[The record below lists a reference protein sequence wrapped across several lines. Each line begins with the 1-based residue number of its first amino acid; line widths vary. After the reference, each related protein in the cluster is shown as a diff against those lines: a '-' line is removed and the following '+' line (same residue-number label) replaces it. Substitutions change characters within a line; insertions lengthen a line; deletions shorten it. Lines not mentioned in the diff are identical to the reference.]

1 MIYRYSKQLLTI
13 LISASLLT
21 ACGTTNES
29 AITTV
34 PPVDP
39 GVATPAAVVADSL
52 SRVAQISVTD
62 GTVSLRPNDD
72 EEWGQ
77 ADVNQPVFEGSE
89 LFADEGSTGEVVLG
103 DNRYVRFADGADL
116 EFTQLDSENV
126 QLDVTAGTVTLALDE
141 LEASEHYE
149 LNTPGGAIVP
159 SAGGEFR
166 IDIDDNGDTWLT
178 VRRGTA
184 QVSTPN
190 GTFELK
196 EGDRVNLTV
205 DNSSAIEIAQ
215 YDRTSP
221 PDDWDTWNDERR
233 VYYTGL
239 TTVEH
244 PAPVRDLYGRTD
256 IFGIAA
262 LAAFGIWRAID
273 NDRYVWQPRVDRN
286 WQPYQNGYWDYEPR
300 AGYTWVSQDTW
311 GWAPYHYG
319 RWDHDDSNGWYW
331 SPSDGIT
338 TVGYSTWST
347 RQQWRPALVYAF
359 QPEQSNSVM
368 WVPLSYGEP
377 YVAYSRAWRDD
388 SGPQQISFVPR
399 HLRERRGIVYVS
411 TDGFNRRQK
420 ARRADRREIAYVER
434 FDVAKASPYVMTKP
448 GRIVS
453 ADHIAKVRP
462 SNEVRGRAVVVRA
475 DVDKGDKGGQRRAA
489 KADRPVRKADAKKFD
504 APRATNDAARVKP
517 APRVTKQGGKMR
529 SGRKADGRAGK
540 AGPFDNAAPAGKAGG
555 KEPKAGGKGKSK
567 RNG

>member
-1 MIYRYSKQLLTI
+1 MIYRYSKHLLTI
-13 LISASLLT
+13 LVSASLLT
-21 ACGTTNES
+21 ACGTTTDT
-29 AITTV
+29 AITSV

-39 GVATPAAVVADSL
+39 GAETPVAVAADSL
-52 SRVAQISVTD
+52 TRVAQLSVVT
-62 GTVSLRPNDD
+62 GTISLRPSGA
-72 EEWGQ
+72 EEWAQ

-103 DNRYVRFADGADL
+103 DSRYVRFADGADL

-126 QLDVTAGTVTLALDE
+126 QFDVTAGTVTLALDE
-141 LEASEHYE
+141 LEANEHYE
-149 LNTPGGAIVP
+149 FNTPGGAIVP
-159 SAGGEFR
+159 STSGEFR
-166 IDIDDNGDTWLT
+166 IDIDENGDTWLT

-184 QVSTPN
+184 HVSTPN
-190 GTFELK
+190 GTFDLN
-196 EGDRVNLTV
+196 EGDRVNLSV
-205 DNSSAIEIAQ
+205 DDPSSVEVSQ
-215 YDRTSP
+215 YNRAASS
-221 PDDWDTWNDERR
+221 DDWDTWNDERR

-244 PAPVRDLYGRTD
+244 PAPVSELYGRTD
-256 IFGIAA
+256 IFGLAV
-262 LAAFGIWRAID
+262 LAAAGIWRAVD

-286 WQPYQNGYWDYEPR
+286 WQPYQNGYWDYAPR
-300 AGYTWVSQDTW
+300 AGYTWVSQDNW

-377 YVAYSRAWRDD
+377 YVAYSRSWTDN

-399 HLRERRGIVYVS
+399 HLRERRGIAWVS
-411 TDGFNRRQK
+411 NDGFNRRQVG
-420 ARRADRREIAYVER
+420 RRADRREVTYVER
-434 FDVAKASPYVMTKP
+434 YNVERAGPYVMAKP
-448 GRIVS
+448 GRVVS
-453 ADHIAKVRP
+453 AEHIARVRP
-462 SNEVRGRAVVVRA
+462 SDNVRGRAVVVR
-475 DVDKGDKGGQRRAA
+475 DVQQQDDKRGQRRAA
-489 KADRPVRKADAKKFD
+489 KANRPVRKADVKKFD
-504 APRATNDAARVKP
+504 ARRVADDSARIKP

-529 SGRKADGRAGK
+529 SGRKAEIRAEK
-540 AGPFDNAAPAGKAGG
+540 AAPAGKAGDKPSKGGG
-555 KEPKAGGKGKSK
+555 KGGGKGK